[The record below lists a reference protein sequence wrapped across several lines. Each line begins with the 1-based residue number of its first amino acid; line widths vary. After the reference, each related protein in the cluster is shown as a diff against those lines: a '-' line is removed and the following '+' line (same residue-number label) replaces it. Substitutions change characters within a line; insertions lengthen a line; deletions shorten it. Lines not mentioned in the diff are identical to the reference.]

1 MYTPGTIANLQ
12 TDRIPT
18 KINKNGAVAKVRI
31 LVDNI
36 RNLKILRVISHE
48 ILFSLLILCWC
59 YFSYLKMYPDK
70 FFNV

>member
-12 TDRIPT
+12 TDRTPT

-48 ILFSLLILCWC
+48 ILFLLLILC
-59 YFSYLKMYPDK
+59 
-70 FFNV
+70 